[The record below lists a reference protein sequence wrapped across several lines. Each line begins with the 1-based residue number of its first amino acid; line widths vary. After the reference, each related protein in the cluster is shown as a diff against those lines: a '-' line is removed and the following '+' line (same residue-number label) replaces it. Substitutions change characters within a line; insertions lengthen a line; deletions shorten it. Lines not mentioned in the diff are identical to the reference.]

1 MTSVSPAITPP
12 VKPTCA
18 LKTQTRVLPFLP
30 AVSEVSSQLNPWTN
44 CWWSSVTS
52 LWRARN
58 YPSGWPV
65 AYVCPCLGTCCN
77 AVSLQWCCW
86 SWSWSVRHW
95 GETLRWLT
103 DSKTTRAKLQW
114 VACRVE
120 PELKRGVITFE
131 GLKLTFL
138 ALPCS
143 SPETAGWL
151 LNPCFTFSAVNSSW
165 NKHAFQCI
173 MKEN

>member
-12 VKPTCA
+12 VKPACA

-65 AYVCPCLGTCCN
+65 AYVCPCLETCCN
-77 AVSLQWCCW
+77 AVSLRWCCW
-86 SWSWSVRHW
+86 SLSWSVRHW
-95 GETLRWLT
+95 GETLRRLS
-103 DSKTTRAKLQW
+103 DSKTTPINTMGRMQGRTW
-114 VACRVE
+114 VKARSHYLWRVE
-120 PELKRGVITFE
+120 VDIFSTAMFITRNSWLVIE
-131 GLKLTFL
+131 
-138 ALPCS
+138 S
-143 SPETAGWL
+143 L
-151 LNPCFTFSAVNSSW
+151 L
-165 NKHAFQCI
+165 HI
-173 MKEN
+173 